1 MDKEP
6 RKLTKNET
14 KQLLMNPFGKL
25 PKEKKHRH
33 KWEVVDYVDCPK
45 CGFSGEVIMCEC
57 GEEKE

>member
-1 MDKEP
+1 MKEE
-6 RKLTKNET
+6 KKN
-14 KQLLMNPFGKL
+14 
-25 PKEKKHRH
+25 PKVKKHRH